1 MYSELN
7 PGSERYAELGTLEEK
22 NLLEFARQIAA
33 GMVPKNLRIMSLV
46 LKARHLSSSDVCR
59 DQACLS
65 RQWDDSP

>member
-33 GMVPKNLRIMSLV
+33 GMVPKKLSESPYVV
-46 LKARHLSSSDVCR
+46 LMNKH
-59 DQACLS
+59 
-65 RQWDDSP
+65 

>member
-33 GMVPKNLRIMSLV
+33 GMVQKN
-46 LKARHLSSSDVCR
+46 LKARHLSYFWPFV
-59 DQACLS
+59 
-65 RQWDDSP
+65 DDYRFQV

>member
-33 GMVPKNLRIMSLV
+33 GMVQKEMSES
-46 LKARHLSSSDVCR
+46 HT
-59 DQACLS
+59 
-65 RQWDDSP
+65 WH